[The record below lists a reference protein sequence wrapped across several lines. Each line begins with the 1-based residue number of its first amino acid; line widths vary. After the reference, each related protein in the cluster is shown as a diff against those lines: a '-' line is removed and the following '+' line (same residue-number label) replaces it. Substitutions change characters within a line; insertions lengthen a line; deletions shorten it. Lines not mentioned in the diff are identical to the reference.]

1 MSDTTYA
8 VDLSTKAL
16 VLCKDRTHDKTPGK
30 WAKRRK
36 QDRPANRGLKAI
48 EGTCTKDIFKSM
60 EKAKW
65 AVECADRARSR
76 AQIFGHQT
84 RRREVRVYECFKH
97 STRVFH
103 LTSQDEASYAA
114 KFDASARGEFT
125 HAA

>member
-8 VDLSTKAL
+8 VDLSTNAL
-16 VLCKDRTHDKTPGK
+16 VLCKDRTTKKTPGK

-36 QDRPANRGLKAI
+36 QDRPTNRRLHAI
-48 EGTCTKDIFKSM
+48 EETCTKEIFKSM

-65 AVECADRARSR
+65 AVERADRARAR
-76 AQIFGHQT
+76 AQVFGHQT